1 MYKGRYDIYRN
12 IQSDV
17 LYLVQNVL
25 KISNNFSMHYIALH
39 SKGGCS
45 VECSKLKKKR
55 KFISFFINR
64 YQYFLHFYYVLILI
78 ILLYIYLTFFSGSN
92 RGRSFTS
99 PNFGT
104 RPRCIGDHAKH
115 SRVRLSLFIQPQS
128 SDFCRGQKPKQA
140 PQHHHHQAHCQLD
153 KDSWHRYHEHHG
165 QLQLPVSKKEVW
177 HLFSIPL

>member
-1 MYKGRYDIYRN
+1 MTYIGK
-12 IQSDV
+12 SDV

-55 KFISFFINR
+55 KFISFLYKQI
-64 YQYFLHFYYVLILI
+64 LVLSPILNM
-78 ILLYIYLTFFSGSN
+78 LLYINFNYVITYLLIFFSGSN

-177 HLFSIPL
+177 HLFSISL